1 MTHRRLIG
9 RRGAA
14 LGLAALAAGSAG
26 LPARAQQKAPRIISV
41 GSALTE
47 IFYALGAE
55 NLLAGVD
62 TTSLHPPEARSLP
75 QVGYMRALS
84 AEGVLSLK
92 PTLIMATTGAGPAST
107 LDQLKATGIEI
118 VVLPD
123 RYDYDSVVKKIEAVG
138 KATGKVAEADAL
150 IASGRADMKALADRL
165 ATAPAKPRVLF
176 LLSMSGGAPQ
186 AAGRDTAADG
196 IIRLAGGVNAID
208 GYAGYRPLTPESV
221 IASRADYI
229 LVPRQSVE
237 TMGGIDKVL
246 DQPSIRQTPAGRA
259 GKILQFDILLLLGFG
274 PRTPQAATELATALH
289 PEIAKAP

>member
-1 MTHRRLIG
+1 MLV
-9 RRGAA
+9 A
-14 LGLAALAAGSAG
+14 S
-26 LPARAQQKAPRIISV
+26 PVRAQQKAPRIVSV

-47 IFYALGAE
+47 VFYALGAE
-55 NLLAGVD
+55 NLLVGVD
-62 TTSLHPPEARSLP
+62 TTSLYPPQAKSLP

-107 LDQLKATGIEI
+107 FDQLKATGIE
-118 VVLPD
+118 VVILPD

-150 IASGRADMKALADRL
+150 IARGQADMKALSNRL
-165 ATAPAKPRVLF
+165 ASTPNKPRVLF
-176 LLSMSGGAPQ
+176 LMSMSGGAPQ

-208 GYAGYRPLTPESV
+208 GYSGYRPLTPEAV

-237 TMGGIDKVL
+237 SLGGADKVL
-246 DQPSIRQTPAGRA
+246 DQPAIRQTPAGRA
-259 GKILQFDILLLLGFG
+259 GKLLQFDILLLLGFG
-274 PRTPQAATELATALH
+274 PRTPQAATELAAALH
-289 PEIAKAP
+289 PELAN